1 MPRPSKTWL
10 ILDEQADSIND
21 GCFVNFPTRTSWN
34 DIPASYHGGVCG
46 FSFADGLSEIKKWK
60 SATSIYPVKFHY
72 PNVLDFDAAGK
83 DDFAWYLERTGYVDA
98 STGEGMFN
106 Y

>member
-1 MPRPSKTWL
+1 
-10 ILDEQADSIND
+10 
-21 GCFVNFPTRTSWN
+21 
-34 DIPASYHGGVCG
+34 
-46 FSFADGLSEIKKWK
+46 
-60 SATSIYPVKFHY
+60 VKFHY